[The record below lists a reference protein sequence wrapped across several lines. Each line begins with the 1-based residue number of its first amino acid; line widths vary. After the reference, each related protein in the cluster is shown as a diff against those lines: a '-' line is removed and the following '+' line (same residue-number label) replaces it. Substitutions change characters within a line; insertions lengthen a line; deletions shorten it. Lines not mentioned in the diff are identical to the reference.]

1 MVKKGVFLVIEGLDG
16 SGKTTQA
23 ALLAEKLS
31 EKYTVLLTA
40 EPSRGKIGSFI
51 RDSCLYEQTRL
62 PTEAEALLFAADRIE
77 HMQTELKPA
86 LDAGKL
92 VICDRYALST
102 VVYQSM
108 QARAAGCAGRV
119 AYGRLVDLHHASWFL
134 TPDLTI
140 LLRPPIGDEGTL
152 RERVTRRRGAEH
164 AFETDSFLREQNVC
178 YWAADYAPRLLLGS
192 IAYVD
197 ATGTP
202 GKVLEDAIRAIAQH
216 RP

>member
-1 MVKKGVFLVIEGLDG
+1 MFIVIEGPDG
-16 SGKTTQA
+16 AGKSTVAKALAA
-23 ALLAEKLS
+23 ALQAEGRD
-31 EKYTVLLTA
+31 VFLTA
-40 EPSRGKIGSFI
+40 EPTRSAIGTLVRGLAQEGNAVHWET
-51 RDSCLYEQTRL
+51 L
-62 PTEAEALLFAADRIE
+62 AMLFVADRRE
-77 HMQTELKPA
+77 HVEQIRHSLST
-86 LDAGKL
+86 GSV